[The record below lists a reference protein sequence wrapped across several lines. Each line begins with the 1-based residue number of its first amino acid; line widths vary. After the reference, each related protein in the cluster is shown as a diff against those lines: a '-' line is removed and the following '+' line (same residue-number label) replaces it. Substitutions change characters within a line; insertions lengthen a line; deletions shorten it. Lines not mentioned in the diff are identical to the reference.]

1 MLLSRKVF
9 QAVRERGL
17 FRSVRRRLNRCR
29 LLLLLLMMMIRKRAS
44 SRRILREGHVLLFAL
59 SFFVRVC
66 EVLSM
71 CGIWYTITRERADDV
86 QKEIGKGK
94 EDEMNTY

>member
-1 MLLSRKVF
+1 MMML
-9 QAVRERGL
+9 
-17 FRSVRRRLNRCR
+17 
-29 LLLLLLMMMIRKRAS
+29 MMIRKRAS

-59 SFFVRVC
+59 SFVRVC

-71 CGIWYTITRERADDV
+71 WNGIITRERADDI
-86 QKEIGKGK
+86 QKEIGKGT

>member
-29 LLLLLLMMMIRKRAS
+29 LLMLMLMMIRKRAS

-59 SFFVRVC
+59 SFVRVC

-86 QKEIGKGK
+86 QKEIGKGT

>member
-29 LLLLLLMMMIRKRAS
+29 LLLLMMMMMIRKRAS

-86 QKEIGKGK
+86 QKEIGKGR

>member
-29 LLLLLLMMMIRKRAS
+29 LLLMMMMMIRKRAS

-59 SFFVRVC
+59 SFVRVC

-86 QKEIGKGK
+86 QKEIGKGR

>member
-29 LLLLLLMMMIRKRAS
+29 LLLLLLMMIRKRAS

-86 QKEIGKGK
+86 QKEIGKGT

>member
-29 LLLLLLMMMIRKRAS
+29 LLLMMMMMIRKRAS

-86 QKEIGKGK
+86 QKEIGKGT
-94 EDEMNTY
+94 EDEMKTY

>member
-29 LLLLLLMMMIRKRAS
+29 LLLLMMMMIRKRAS

-59 SFFVRVC
+59 SFVRVC

-86 QKEIGKGK
+86 QKEIGKGR

>member
-29 LLLLLLMMMIRKRAS
+29 LLLMMMMMMIRKRAS

-59 SFFVRVC
+59 SFVRVC

-71 CGIWYTITRERADDV
+71 CGKWYTITRERADDV
-86 QKEIGKGK
+86 QKEIGKGT

>member
-29 LLLLLLMMMIRKRAS
+29 LLLLMMMMIRKRAS

-59 SFFVRVC
+59 SFVRVC

-86 QKEIGKGK
+86 QKERGKGT

>member
-29 LLLLLLMMMIRKRAS
+29 LLLMMMMMIRKRAS

-86 QKEIGKGK
+86 QKERGKGT

>member
-17 FRSVRRRLNRCR
+17 FRSVRRRLNLCR
-29 LLLLLLMMMIRKRAS
+29 LLLLMMMMMIRKRAS

-59 SFFVRVC
+59 SFVRVC

-86 QKEIGKGK
+86 QKEIGKGT

>member
-29 LLLLLLMMMIRKRAS
+29 LLLMMMMMIRKRAS

-86 QKEIGKGK
+86 QKEIGKGT

>member
-29 LLLLLLMMMIRKRAS
+29 LLLLMMMMIRKRAS

-71 CGIWYTITRERADDV
+71 CGIWYTTTRERADDV
-86 QKEIGKGK
+86 QKEIGKGT

>member
-29 LLLLLLMMMIRKRAS
+29 LLLLMMMMIRKRAS

-71 CGIWYTITRERADDV
+71 CGMWYTIMRERADDV
-86 QKEIGKGK
+86 QKEIGKGT

>member
-17 FRSVRRRLNRCR
+17 LRGVRRRLNRCR
-29 LLLLLLMMMIRKRAS
+29 LLLLLLMMMICKRAS

-59 SFFVRVC
+59 SFVRVS
-66 EVLSM
+66 EVLSI
-71 CGIWYTITRERADDV
+71 CVEWYTITREQRADV
-86 QKEIGKGK
+86 QTEEIRKGT
-94 EDEMNTY
+94 EDEMNKY

>member
-29 LLLLLLMMMIRKRAS
+29 LLLMMMMMIRKRAS

-59 SFFVRVC
+59 SFVRVC

-86 QKEIGKGK
+86 QKEIGKGT

>member
-29 LLLLLLMMMIRKRAS
+29 LLLMMMMMIRKRAS

-86 QKEIGKGK
+86 QKEIGKGR

>member
-29 LLLLLLMMMIRKRAS
+29 LLLLMMMMIRKRAS

-59 SFFVRVC
+59 SFVRVC

-86 QKEIGKGK
+86 QKEIGKGT
-94 EDEMNTY
+94 EDEMNMY

>member
-1 MLLSRKVF
+1 
-9 QAVRERGL
+9 
-17 FRSVRRRLNRCR
+17 

-86 QKEIGKGK
+86 QKEIGKGT

>member
-29 LLLLLLMMMIRKRAS
+29 LLLLMMMMIRKRAS
-44 SRRILREGHVLLFAL
+44 SRRILREGHILLFAL
-59 SFFVRVC
+59 SFVRVC

-86 QKEIGKGK
+86 QKEIGKGT

>member
-29 LLLLLLMMMIRKRAS
+29 LLLLMMMMIRKRAS

-59 SFFVRVC
+59 SFVRVC

-86 QKEIGKGK
+86 QKEIGKGT

>member
-29 LLLLLLMMMIRKRAS
+29 LLMLMMMMIRKRAS

-59 SFFVRVC
+59 SFVRVC

-86 QKEIGKGK
+86 QKEIGKGT

>member
-29 LLLLLLMMMIRKRAS
+29 LLLMMMMMIRKRAS

-59 SFFVRVC
+59 SFVRVC

-86 QKEIGKGK
+86 QKERGKGT

>member
-17 FRSVRRRLNRCR
+17 FRGIRRRLNRCR
-29 LLLLLLMMMIRKRAS
+29 LLLMMMLMMMIRKRAS

-59 SFFVRVC
+59 SFVRVC

-86 QKEIGKGK
+86 QKEIGKGT
-94 EDEMNTY
+94 EDEMNKY